1 MLFERVIE
9 PKLEALQRRLGS
21 LDHVEVTDAYSG
33 TIVYRRNSSP
43 LWWCT
48 PPWKHGRHHLQEID
62 RERRPT
68 PCRHLPSQAAQRPLR
83 N

>member
-33 TIVYRRNSSP
+33 TIVY
-43 LWWCT
+43 
-48 PPWKHGRHHLQEID
+48 
-62 RERRPT
+62 
-68 PCRHLPSQAAQRPLR
+68 
-83 N
+83 